1 MGSGLAMQ
9 KYVRAKPVPT
19 ACRGAC
25 LILQPI
31 TPLLGVCNTLLLL
44 IMNRHCAKKSSAAGF
59 AGEFVALIVY
69 QNSALGCATDSNQD
83 NAKKNYSAHRFA
95 YLFVAVGGGGEPNL
109 CRNNSGISHSSTD
122 HSSDQPYF
130 LTALSMARPALARSS
145 GNMTG

>member
-95 YLFVAVGGGGEPNL
+95 YLFVAVGGAESQTFAETTQVSRIP
-109 CRNNSGISHSSTD
+109 RPITRVISRIS
-122 HSSDQPYF
+122 
-130 LTALSMARPALARSS
+130 
-145 GNMTG
+145 

>member
-19 ACRGAC
+19 ACRSAC

-44 IMNRHCAKKSSAAGF
+44 IMNRHSAKKSGAAGF

-69 QNSALGCATDSNQD
+69 HNSALGGAAGSNQD
-83 NAKKNYSAHRFA
+83 NAKKNYSAHRNT
-95 YLFVAVGGGGEPNL
+95 YVLVAVWGAPSQTFAEAAQVSRIPRPL
-109 CRNNSGISHSSTD
+109 TRAISRN
-122 HSSDQPYF
+122 F
-130 LTALSMARPALARSS
+130 LTDNSLFRTTRFRSAPPDV
-145 GNMTG
+145 